1 MSFFAFYLEQLQ
13 IALTFLCGV
22 LFQAFFLWLPIELKN
37 WHDDL
42 LNILTYLAVQSFSAG
57 ILFFILPTV
66 IDVYQLSWSQ
76 GSYLFLV
83 LNTIAFLRVIWKI
96 PLEKSYVVTAEIEA
110 VERIVFND
118 LYSDDKL
125 LLIDSASAREEANFR
140 VERIRQTLVRVNRE
154 RTLLRPPPGS

>member
-1 MSFFAFYLEQLQ
+1 MDQLQ
-13 IALTFLCGV
+13 IGLTFLCGL

-66 IDVYQLSWSQ
+66 IDVYYLSWTQ

-83 LNTIAFLRVIWKI
+83 LNTVAFLRVIAKI
-96 PLEKSYVVTAEIEA
+96 PLEKSFVVTAEVEA
-110 VERIVFND
+110 VERIVFSD
-118 LYSDDKL
+118 LYSDDKAA
-125 LLIDSASAREEANFR
+125 LIDAASSRDEANFR

-154 RTLLRPPPGS
+154 RSLLRGSTPTSPQS